1 LLIMGDAPARLG
13 AAGAVAGP
21 WKAPNTLSAIICSE
35 IERDVDVLATRG
47 KGPDLTTDPAA
58 LCGEEAAAGVWVVW
72 VQRGAL
78 MGGWVGAGRAA
89 VLLLQ
94 TRA

>member
-1 LLIMGDAPARLG
+1 MGDAPARLG

-47 KGPDLTTDPAA
+47 KGPDLTTDPGCVGRR
-58 LCGEEAAAGVWVVW
+58 LQQGF
-72 VQRGAL
+72 
-78 MGGWVGAGRAA
+78 GWVGVARGCLALA
-89 VLLLQ
+89 D
-94 TRA
+94 A

>member
-1 LLIMGDAPARLG
+1 MPGLRLTLLIMGDAPARLG

-47 KGPDLTTDPAA
+47 KGPDLTTDPGS
-58 LCGEEAAAGVWVVW
+58 LRGQEAAAGVWV
-72 VQRGAL
+72 
-78 MGGWVGAGRAA
+78 GG
-89 VLLLQ
+89 
-94 TRA
+94 